1 MSPSNVTGS
10 IDVTEV
16 QMVPAMKDGGDALLD
31 LQSVSKAYRLETK
44 EFVAVRDVNLR
55 IRPGEF
61 VCLLG
66 PSGCGKSTLLRII
79 AGLNAATS
87 GVVSYHGEPLKG
99 VNPHTTIVFQT
110 FALYPWLTVQEN
122 VEIAL
127 KARGVAAATRTEKAL
142 KLIDIVGLDGF
153 ESAYPRELSG
163 GMRQKVGFAR
173 AMAVEPELLC
183 LDEPFSALD
192 VLSAEALRGELMEL
206 WLKKKIPT
214 KAILLV
220 THNIEE
226 AVLMADRIVIMGKDP
241 GHILTEIPVS
251 LHHPRQRKDTAFQA
265 IVDRVYAAVAG
276 QSKSKEEA
284 LGTQPGQPG
293 VTRRLPNSQLSALAG
308 LLEKLVEEG
317 GQVDLYRISGALVL
331 ELDDLLPIVEAG
343 DLLGF
348 ITVREGDL
356 LLTPLGRAYA
366 EATILARKAIIVGR
380 VLRLPMIAWIYE
392 TLQRDDNQRVAWD
405 YFLEKLE
412 ADFGD
417 LAEQQL
423 ETAIN
428 WGRHAEL
435 FAYDSDT
442 AELYLESSEEKIAE
456 KSIALAE
463 LYEAWPV
470 LSNRERVE
478 GFRLL
483 QKEDAEEFFLH
494 LSPADK
500 SQLILS
506 LQPGDRRVWLRLL
519 APDEAVDV
527 VEASPERE
535 REGLLSL
542 LDDKTR
548 REVKGF
554 MAYAA
559 EKSKGQI
566 NPRYVRLR
574 PEMTVDEAVSFLRTD
589 ARDRPQTVYYA
600 YVVDDEERLL
610 GTVTFRDLLISPGH
624 KHVRDVMRTDVITA
638 PEHLDGD
645 GLAQLFRRYNLQC
658 IPLVDAEKRIK
669 KVITKEESL
678 GAA

>member
-1 MSPSNVTGS
+1 MTTAAVLNDT
-10 IDVTEV
+10 D
-16 QMVPAMKDGGDALLD
+16 DLLD
-31 LQSVSKAYRLETK
+31 LHSVTKAYRLETK
-44 EFVAVRDVNLR
+44 QFLAVRDIDLH
-55 IRPGEF
+55 IKSGEF

-79 AGLNAATS
+79 AGLNAASS
-87 GVVSYHGEPLKG
+87 GVVSYHGRPLKG
-99 VNPHTTIVFQT
+99 VNPYTTIVFQT

-127 KARGVAAATRTEKAL
+127 KARGMPADSRTERAL
-142 KLIDIVGLDGF
+142 KLIDTVGLDGF

-214 KAILLV
+214 KAILMV

-241 GHILTEIPVS
+241 GHIVTEIPVA
-251 LHHPRQRKDTAFQA
+251 LHQPRQRKDTAFQSL
-265 IVDRVYAAVAG
+265 VDKVYAAVAG
-276 QSKSKEEA
+276 QLKPKEEA

-293 VTRRLPNSQLSALAG
+293 VTRRLPNSQLSAVAG
-308 LLEKLVEEG
+308 LLEKLVAEG
-317 GQVDLYRISGALVL
+317 GRVDLYRMGGDLVL
-331 ELDDLLPIVEAG
+331 ELDDLLPIVETG

-348 ITVREGDL
+348 ITVHEGDL

-366 EATILARKAIIVGR
+366 DATILARKAIIVGR
-380 VLRLPMIAWIYE
+380 VLRLPVIAWIYE

-405 YFLEKLE
+405 YFYEKLQ

-417 LAEQQL
+417 VAEQQL
-423 ETAIN
+423 DIAIN

-435 FAYDSDT
+435 FAYDNDT
-442 AELYLESSEEKIAE
+442 GELYLENVEGEVAE

-470 LSNRERVE
+470 LSIRERIE

-483 QKEDAEEFFLH
+483 ERDAAEDFFLH
-494 LSPADK
+494 LSARDK
-500 SQLILS
+500 AQLILA
-506 LQPGDRRVWLRLL
+506 LPYGERRFWMRLL
-519 APDEAVDV
+519 GSDEALDV
-527 VEASPERE
+527 IQETPGGE

-542 LDDKTR
+542 VDDKTR
-548 REVKGF
+548 REVKGLLHYTEEL
-554 MAYAA
+554 AG
-559 EKSKGQI
+559 KLI

-574 PEMTVDEAVSFLRTD
+574 PHMTVDEAVSFLRRD
-589 ARDRPQTVYYA
+589 ARDRAQTIYYA
-600 YVVDDEERLL
+600 YVTDAEERLL
-610 GTVTFRDLLISPGH
+610 GTVTFRDLLITSGD
-624 KHVRDVMRTDVITA
+624 KTVQEVMRTDVITA
-638 PEHLDGD
+638 PENSSHETLSN
-645 GLAQLFRRYNLQC
+645 LFTQYNLQM
-658 IPLVDAEKRIK
+658 IPIVDAEKRIK
-669 KVITKEESL
+669 RVVTKDDI
-678 GAA
+678 ADTTKPQ